1 MADRNPASASGAATT
16 LLPSKIDPTSARFEA
31 NMRFMADLVSQIR
44 NEEEKIREGGGP
56 KAIESQHAKGRLT
69 ARERIHLLADPGTF
83 FELGAYAAFGMYEDW
98 GGAPSAGVI
107 TGLARIHTRLVM
119 IIANDAT
126 VKAGAFF
133 PMTSKKVIRAQ
144 NIAIEN
150 RVPTIYL
157 VDSAGVFLPLQEDV
171 FPDTDDFGRVFR
183 NNAVMSAQGIPQI
196 AAIMGMCVAGGA
208 YLPVM
213 CDHIL
218 MTEGSGLFLAGP
230 ALVQAAIGQK
240 ASAEELG
247 GAKMHAQIS
256 GTVDFREP
264 NDEACI
270 ERIRSIVS
278 KLGHKPG
285 ASFDRIKPEK
295 PAYAA

>member
-1 MADRNPASASGAATT
+1 MATETSILT
-16 LLPSKIDPTSARFEA
+16 SKVDPTSARFEA
-31 NMRFMADLVSQIR
+31 NMRFLADLVSGFRNDEEQIC
-44 NEEEKIREGGGP
+44 EGGGP
-56 KAIESQHAKGRLT
+56 KAIENQHSKGRLT
-69 ARERIHLLADPGTF
+69 ARERIHRLADQGTF
-83 FELGAYAAFGMYEDW
+83 FELGLFAGYRMYEEW
-98 GGAPSAGVI
+98 GGAPAAGVI
-107 TGLARIHTRLVM
+107 TGLARIESRMVM

-150 RVPTIYL
+150 RVPVIYL
-157 VDSAGVFLPLQEDV
+157 VDSAGIFLPLLEDV

-183 NNAVMSAQGIPQI
+183 NNAVMSAMGIPQL
-196 AAIMGMCVAGGA
+196 AAIMGMCVAGGG

-213 CDHIL
+213 CDHVL
-218 MTEGSGLFLAGP
+218 MTDGSGLFLAGP

-240 ASAEELG
+240 TSAEELG

-270 ERIRSIVS
+270 ARIRALVG
-278 KLGHKPG
+278 KMGHRPR
-285 ASFDRIKPEK
+285 APFDRIKPEA
-295 PAYAA
+295 PLYD